1 MIISFTNNKGGTGK
15 TTTTV
20 NLAAALALMG
30 RRVLLVDLDP
40 QGNSTVGV
48 GLEKAKLLYTVYDVL
63 TQNKKVQEVTLSTKV
78 ENLSILP
85 SNLDLAGAEVELSSV
100 PGREFVL
107 REAMSQIK
115 HKYDAILIDCP
126 PNIGILTVN
135 AIVACDLM
143 IVPVQSEFLSMDG
156 LPTLLKFMRIVK
168 SRAKT
173 DFDYRILL
181 TLFDKR
187 TGLSKKVVQQL
198 RTSFGDHILKIVI
211 PRSIRMAEA
220 PSKGIPGIIYS
231 PRNSASEEYRRL
243 TKELLEG
250 SLADTVLTK
259 LGSTAD

>member
-63 TQNKKVQEVTLSTKV
+63 TQNKKVPEVTLSTKV

-126 PNIGILTVN
+126 PNVGILTLN
-135 AIVACDLM
+135 AIVASDLLV
-143 IVPVQSEFLSMDG
+143 IPVQCEFYPMEG
-156 LPTLLKFMRIVK
+156 LPTLLKVMNMVR
-168 SRAKT
+168 SRLKT
-173 DFDYRILL
+173 NFEYRVLL
-181 TLFDKR
+181 TMYDSR
-187 TGLSKKVVQQL
+187 TGLSKSVVRQVKEK
-198 RTSFGDHILKIVI
+198 FGERVLSVIVR
-211 PRSIRMAEA
+211 RSVRMAEA
-220 PSKGIPGIIYS
+220 PAKGVPGIIFS
-231 PRNSASEEYRRL
+231 PKNQASEEYREL
-243 TKELLEG
+243 AMELLAPPILME
-250 SLADTVLTK
+250 T
-259 LGSTAD
+259 

>member
-126 PNIGILTVN
+126 PNVGILTLN
-135 AIVACDLM
+135 AIVASDLLV
-143 IVPVQSEFLSMDG
+143 IPVQCEFYPMEG
-156 LPTLLKFMRIVK
+156 LP
-168 SRAKT
+168 
-173 DFDYRILL
+173 
-181 TLFDKR
+181 
-187 TGLSKKVVQQL
+187 
-198 RTSFGDHILKIVI
+198 
-211 PRSIRMAEA
+211 
-220 PSKGIPGIIYS
+220 
-231 PRNSASEEYRRL
+231 
-243 TKELLEG
+243 
-250 SLADTVLTK
+250 
-259 LGSTAD
+259 